1 MSNHIIHKQEVI
13 LNVESIDNAFNYQH
27 TVSKLFANGL
37 TAAMEETLN
46 EIDTPGIVTRI
57 EKLNLDLGEVSAT
70 DFANG
75 FKHKLIQE
83 LKTSLGSLHK
93 ENTPDVSV
101 TKQAQSVRE
110 GFIYFI
116 EKGMLPWYIEAK
128 DMAAF
133 EAAIFNE
140 WTEKDWLLLINRLRE
155 NAKNNPVIAERIAL
169 QCSQKLIQ
177 QIVAAATYKN
187 IEENQWQLLLNDL
200 KIIYSKL
207 DVPGAS
213 AITSAKPINYII
225 EILELLFEQD
235 KSFTLDELIAVQ
247 LHKLFLKANDAIVL
261 NQLSILVNSVHT
273 KPVITII
280 KNIAVLYEK
289 QVTLLHISP
298 KELLRTDKNWLSDL
312 PSLKPG
318 LKINEGESFTDNK
331 EYPQAKEEK
340 AAGKASEKIKKEKD
354 NIMEDALFVD
364 NCGVILL
371 HPFLLSYF
379 ESLQLIEKKKF
390 VSDETRK
397 RAIILL
403 YYLCTGLTEVAEFN
417 LILQKILCG
426 FDMEET
432 LPSEIILSKQEMD
445 ESTAL
450 LQSVIN
456 YWPSLKNTSIEGL
469 QQTFLQRK
477 GKLITTDTGWQLT
490 VEQKTVDVL
499 LNKLPWGFSTV
510 KLPWM
515 TGFLNVEWC

>member
-13 LNVESIDNAFNYQH
+13 LNVESIDNAFNYQN

-37 TAAMEETLN
+37 TTAIEETLN
-46 EIDTPGIVTRI
+46 EIDTPGTITRI
-57 EKLNLDLGEVSAT
+57 EKLNLDLGEINAA
-70 DFANG
+70 DFTNG
-75 FKHKLIQE
+75 FKSKLIQQ
-83 LKTSLGSLHK
+83 LKASLSSLHS
-93 ENTPDVSV
+93 ENTSDVSV

-110 GFIYFI
+110 GFIFFI
-116 EKGMLPWYIEAK
+116 EKGILPWYIEAK
-128 DMAAF
+128 NMAAL
-133 EAAIFNE
+133 EAVIFKE
-140 WTEKDWLLLINRLRE
+140 WTEKDWLLLISWLRE
-155 NAKNNPVIAERIAL
+155 NAKNTPSITERIAL
-169 QCSQKLIQ
+169 QCSQELIR

-200 KIIYSKL
+200 KTIYSKL
-207 DVPGAS
+207 NVLGSS

-247 LHKLFLKANDAIVL
+247 LHKLFLKANDTIIL
-261 NQLSILVNSVHT
+261 NQFSVLVNSMHT
-273 KPVITII
+273 KPVTTII
-280 KNIAVLYEK
+280 ENIAVLYEK

-298 KELLRTDKNWLSDL
+298 KELLRTDKNWLTDL
-312 PSLKPG
+312 SSLKPG
-318 LKINEGESFTDNK
+318 LKINESESFTDNK
-331 EYPQAKEEK
+331 KYPQAKEEK
-340 AAGKASEKIKKEKD
+340 AAGKTSDKIKKNKD
-354 NIMEDALFVD
+354 DIIEDALFVD
-364 NCGVILL
+364 NCGIILL

-390 VSDETRK
+390 VSDEAQK
-397 RAIILL
+397 RAILLL
-403 YYLCTGLTEVAEFN
+403 YYLSTGLTEIAEFN
-417 LILQKILCG
+417 LVLQKVLCG

-432 LPSEIILSKQEMD
+432 LPSEIILSQQEID
-445 ESTAL
+445 ESKEL
-450 LQSVIN
+450 LQTVIN
-456 YWPSLKNTSIEGL
+456 YWPPVKNTSVEGL